1 MKKKPW
7 RYYYLIKCDHGFR
20 DVLVSARRLNPEEYP
35 NELIT
40 ALPDANGRMH
50 RVRSVHLIGY
60 RDFRDLQRRIVN
72 A

>member
-1 MKKKPW
+1 MKKPR

-20 DVLVSARRLNPEEYP
+20 DVLVSDRRLNPKMNP

-40 ALPDANGRMH
+40 ALPDADGRMH
-50 RVRSVHLIGY
+50 RVRKVCLIGY
-60 RDFRDLQRRIVN
+60 RDFKNLQRRIVN